1 MFSDMQCQFH
11 KIQKFNFN
19 EFIFVKLTRLALER
33 LAAVYSLSCD
43 SHVMVWL
50 LNQDQLFNCNL
61 GTDRYSRLLDPSGT
75 RHLGDLHEAQ
85 SSSTESHPVTTVNT
99 YMCTLL

>member
-50 LNQDQLFNCNL
+50 LNYIIIHCICSNAMHTELYLKEVLHIHPIPENQLFNCSL
-61 GTDRYSRLLDPSGT
+61 GTDIPGCWIPWIL
-75 RHLGDLHEAQ
+75 
-85 SSSTESHPVTTVNT
+85 VT
-99 YMCTLL
+99 